1 MGLTV
6 LAAIRPDDI
15 NVALLVHV
23 LGAMVLVGALV
34 TASAAAIVGWRDD
47 AGPLR
52 RLSYKTLL
60 FGALPAFVVMRV
72 GAEWIYRKE
81 NLDQL
86 PEDPAWVGIGYV
98 TSDLGGILLLL
109 ALVLGGIGLA
119 RSRSGGG
126 GGLLK
131 ASAVIATLL
140 LAVYIVA
147 VWAMGAKPS

>member
-1 MGLTV
+1 VGVTV
-6 LAAIRPDDI
+6 LAALRPDDI

-23 LGAMVLVGALV
+23 VGAMVLVGAVV
-34 TASAAAIVGWRDD
+34 TAAAAGVVGWRDE
-47 AGPLR
+47 AATLR

-60 FGALPAFVVMRV
+60 FAALPAFVVMRV
-72 GAEWIYRKE
+72 GAEWVYSKE
-81 NLDQL
+81 QLDEL
-86 PEDPAWVGIGYV
+86 PDDPGWVVVGYI

-109 ALVLGGIGLA
+109 ALVLGGVGLR

-131 ASAVIATLL
+131 ASSVIAALL
-140 LAVYIVA
+140 VAIYVVA